1 MVTKEQLMQLRA
13 NRAQPNLRLEY
24 NIDGATHTNVVSNL
38 EVEREHKIMLG
49 ERAMQDAL
57 RDMRREYAISRNIGI
72 ARVHFNHTTA
82 EIKP

>member
-13 NRAQPNLRLEY
+13 NRAQPNQRLEY
-24 NIDGATHTNVVSNL
+24 NIEGATQTNVVSSL
-38 EVEREHKIMLG
+38 EVEREHQIMLG

-57 RDMRREYAISRNIGI
+57 RDMRREYALSRNDGL
-72 ARVHFNHTTA
+72 ARVHFNHTTT